1 MGSKNNHSVNHKKA
15 YVAVWLTL
23 LALTVLTVWVS
34 YHNYGVWNIAVA
46 MLLATIKASLVC
58 LYCMHLP
65 YHNQVDKV
73 VFVSSFVFLAIF
85 VGLTASDV
93 LERPVKAQAKVH
105 EIQGPVGDV
114 SAKMNELRKE
124 TPQLVAKGKELFQVN
139 CV

>member
-46 MLLATIKASLVC
+46 MLVATIKASLVC
-58 LYCMHLP
+58 LYFMHLR
-65 YHNQVDKV
+65 YDNQVDKV

-85 VGLTASDV
+85 VCLSSRYG
-93 LERPVKAQAKVH
+93 LERPCNASAQVAAIH
-105 EIQGPVGDV
+105 GSVGV
-114 SAKMNELRKE
+114 
-124 TPQLVAKGKELFQVN
+124 
-139 CV
+139 